1 MEENQE
7 GDEEMKPIEPGCL
20 AITIG
25 LYRPESNGIVVRVIR
40 KLGDYHPWDISKGS
54 KDRKIEYDDCWEID
68 RPIKSRFGKM
78 QPRWPSKRLMRIDDS
93 DDAVSDEVSFE
104 HLMEEEHV
112 QNR

>member
-7 GDEEMKPIEPGCL
+7 GDEEMKPIKPGCL

-25 LYRPESNGIVVRVIR
+25 MCRPESNGIVVKVIEKLSDVYPWNVAR
-40 KLGDYHPWDISKGS
+40 KGEDK
-54 KDRKIEYDDCWEID
+54 KIRYDDCWLID
-68 RPIKSRFGKM
+68 TSIKTRYGRM
-78 QPRWPSKRLMRIDDS
+78 QTRLPSIRLMRIDDS